1 MALTLYGY
9 WRSSAAYRLRIALNL
24 KDVAYT
30 QKPVN
35 LKDGVQRSEAHRD
48 IHPQG
53 FVPALADDDGVLIQ
67 SPAILEWIEETWPE
81 PALLPATPRE
91 RALVRAYGA
100 VIGCDIHPVQNL
112 RILNYIRAEHG
123 QDNDGVTAWC
133 QRWIMDGF
141 AALERMAAR
150 DALPGSYLCGE
161 APSLADIYLV
171 PQAYN
176 ARRFGVDMSAYPRL
190 MAADA
195 TAREHPAFIAA
206 EPERQPDAPEDG
218 H

>member
-24 KDVAYT
+24 KDVAYE
-30 QKPVN
+30 QKAVN
-35 LKDGVQRSEAHRD
+35 LKDGLQRAEAHRE

-53 FVPALADDDGVLIQ
+53 FVPALDTGNGILIQ
-67 SPAILEWIEETWPE
+67 SPAILEWIDETWPE
-81 PALLPATPRE
+81 PALLPGDPLG
-91 RALVRAYGA
+91 RARVRAYAA

-123 QDNDGVTAWC
+123 QDNDGVKAWC

-150 DALPGSYLCGE
+150 DQSSGPYLCGD
-161 APSLADIYLV
+161 APSLADLYLV

-176 ARRFGVDMSAYPRL
+176 ARRFDVDMSAYPRL
-190 MAADA
+190 TAADA
-195 TAREHPAFIAA
+195 AAREHPAFIAA